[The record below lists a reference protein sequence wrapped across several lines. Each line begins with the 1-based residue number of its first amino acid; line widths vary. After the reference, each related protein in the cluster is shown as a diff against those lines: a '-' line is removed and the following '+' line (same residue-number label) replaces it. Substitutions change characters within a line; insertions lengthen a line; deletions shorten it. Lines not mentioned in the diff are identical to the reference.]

1 VQPVTGRIDPAWVQ
15 RQIHEIRG
23 VADDVEVRVREKAL
37 WEAVLAATAL
47 GNCENPRECARL
59 ALTSKRTLDVEF
71 PDKRERSAALLRQL
85 VARHHE
91 AAKAAEAGDLVAYE
105 RIVHAALGLV
115 GDIRKLEEGRP

>member
-1 VQPVTGRIDPAWVQ
+1 MQPVTGRIDPAWVQ
-15 RQIHEIRG
+15 RQLHEIRG

-71 PDKRERSAALLRQL
+71 PDKRERSAALLGGGRL
-85 VARHHE
+85 GRV
-91 AAKAAEAGDLVAYE
+91 E
-105 RIVHAALGLV
+105 RATL
-115 GDIRKLEEGRP
+115 